1 MSMQTDEA
9 YRLFC
14 NVRNGDT
21 AIEFFFIDAICYC
34 LFDDYEEGAAGY
46 ERRQLLRRHRP
57 SLYEDMETCASQEE
71 FEAIIAQYKLEGV

>member
-46 ERRQLLRRHRP
+46 EPEFFQSGGMVSESRR
-57 SLYEDMETCASQEE
+57 
-71 FEAIIAQYKLEGV
+71 